1 MLDGKK
7 HQRPSRENQQ
17 VAKATRPQLP
27 RDASANG
34 QNHVNG
40 KMPAGFIS
48 VWEFGT
54 GSQTKDSPTTCGGK
68 KVY

>member
-1 MLDGKK
+1 MDTKK
-7 HQRPSRENQQ
+7 HKRPSEVNQQ
-17 VAKATRPQLP
+17 VAKSVRPQLP
-27 RDASANG
+27 RDVTRDG
-34 QNHVNG
+34 QNCLHG

-54 GSQTKDSPTTCGGK
+54 GKQTKKSPTSGGGK